1 MQQNVGNGVFQNV
14 DMDNYETRVLREY
27 YTDSEF
33 FLSTEWILK
42 VLAVVVCIAS
52 SALFLAGGSCQGP
65 GLVAGGAT
73 VALVCGASAALLCA
87 CVALQLPARAPR
99 AWMLA
104 DQ

>member
-1 MQQNVGNGVFQNV
+1 MSIDTIG
-14 DMDNYETRVLREY
+14 RVVCARLQ
-27 YTDSEF
+27 
-33 FLSTEWILK
+33 
-42 VLAVVVCIAS
+42 VVCIAS

-104 DQ
+104 VSDCLCA